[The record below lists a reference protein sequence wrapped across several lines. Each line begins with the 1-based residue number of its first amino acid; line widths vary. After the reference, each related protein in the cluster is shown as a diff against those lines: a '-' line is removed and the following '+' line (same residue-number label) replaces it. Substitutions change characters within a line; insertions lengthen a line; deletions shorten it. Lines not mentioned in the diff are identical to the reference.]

1 MLKVEGLCLVDA
13 SINWQFLSWELCSVL
28 SWEFCSNG
36 TTCMCIV
43 ESHLELYIISC
54 YVDVLVD

>member
-13 SINWQFLSWELCSVL
+13 SINWQFLSWELYSVL

-43 ESHLELYIISC
+43 ESHLES
-54 YVDVLVD
+54 YVKVVVVAKL